1 MKGGLKLITV
11 IISLLV
17 FMMSACTNI
26 TSPSDDIYK
35 DSNNGTANQEKIE
48 LRIATMFGGGT
59 DPSKETFEL
68 MLESFEMQNPGIT
81 IVNESA
87 TSVGG
92 DEFRTVVK
100 TDFTTGNEADVIFFL

>member
-1 MKGGLKLITV
+1 MKGLKLITV

-48 LRIATMFGGGT
+48 LRIATMFGGT

-87 TSVGG
+87 TSVG